1 MFYINIKSKLIVV
14 LYQTREN
21 SIKTI
26 IKLPL
31 YFCCLFNGIIIIIRS
46 SCRYSFNSK
55 HTYDG
60 SGAHSKVNI
69 ITNIGKLHVWS
80 FLICQFTH
88 AKKTRPTVIESFT
101 RLPLLFIVA
110 LLLYVPTIKEH
121 PLKKVSYLV
130 RWRVAISGSYCNCL
144 MIIGR
149 EIC

>member
-1 MFYINIKSKLIVV
+1 MFYINIKSNLIAV
-14 LYQTREN
+14 LYQTRET
-21 SIKTI
+21 SIKPI

-31 YFCCLFNGIIIIIRS
+31 YFCCLFYGIIIIVRS

-80 FLICQFTH
+80 SLICQFTH

-121 PLKKVSYLV
+121 HLKKVSYLV
-130 RWRVAISGSYCNCL
+130 RWRVAISGSYCYCL

>member
-1 MFYINIKSKLIVV
+1 MYGDISSCYKHNQKNEIQPTSMFYINIKSSLIVD

-21 SIKTI
+21 SIKPI

-31 YFCCLFNGIIIIIRS
+31 YFCCLFYGIIIIVRS

-55 HTYDG
+55 HTYNG

-110 LLLYVPTIKEH
+110 LPIVCAY
-121 PLKKVSYLV
+121 
-130 RWRVAISGSYCNCL
+130 N
-144 MIIGR
+144 
-149 EIC
+149 

>member
-1 MFYINIKSKLIVV
+1 MFYINIKSSLIVN

-21 SIKTI
+21 SIKPI

-31 YFCCLFNGIIIIIRS
+31 YFCCLFYGIIIIVRS
-46 SCRYSFNSK
+46 SCRYSFKFK

-101 RLPLLFIVA
+101 RLPLLFIVVA
-110 LLLYVPTIKEH
+110 LTI
-121 PLKKVSYLV
+121 VCAY
-130 RWRVAISGSYCNCL
+130 N
-144 MIIGR
+144 
-149 EIC
+149 

>member
-1 MFYINIKSKLIVV
+1 MINISSVYLHMQWSPNLHKV
-14 LYQTREN
+14 
-21 SIKTI
+21 

-31 YFCCLFNGIIIIIRS
+31 YFCCLFYGIIIIVRS
-46 SCRYSFNSK
+46 SCRYSFDSK

-101 RLPLLFIVA
+101 RLPLLFIVVA
-110 LLLYVPTIKEH
+110 LTI
-121 PLKKVSYLV
+121 VCAY
-130 RWRVAISGSYCNCL
+130 N
-144 MIIGR
+144 
-149 EIC
+149 